1 VFRKIPYSTTI
12 LGDKFGIDH
21 ARLRA
26 VQRQRQQDPINEKIG
41 VSLLENANEMCKEFM
56 YLVD

>member
-1 VFRKIPYSTTI
+1 MIRKLPYSTTI

-26 VQRQRQQDPINEKIG
+26 KRRQKEQDPINEK
-41 VSLLENANEMCKEFM
+41 VAVDLLKSANEVRKEFM
-56 YLVD
+56 YVVY